1 MCTARVIPPETVY
14 SFNVTMITK
23 DTHDAG
29 TDATVSIAMFGT
41 DANCPEITLSA
52 SSNSF
57 QPGS

>member
-1 MCTARVIPPETVY
+1 MCTARVSPPETVY
-14 SFNVTMITK
+14 SFNVTVITM

-29 TDATVSIAMFGT
+29 TDATVSIAMYGT

-52 SSNSF
+52 STGSF